1 MPHPPPVMKQL
12 EPPTRG
18 RIKRGGIHY
27 TPAPLARFL
36 AQRIGGRIDVGSRLR
51 VLDPACGDGTLLD
64 AAAHMLMTRRDQL
77 ELELLG
83 FDTDARAVARAQ
95 QLLERWHSHGR
106 VSVSRADFLS
116 NPTGATAEAMPVDV
130 VIANPPYVR
139 TQVLGAKRSRDL
151 AARFELAGRV
161 DLYHACLKAIAAA
174 LRPGGVLGLLTSNR
188 FLVTRAGQ
196 SMRDALVQDFDICEI
211 CDLGDTKLFEAAV
224 LPAIVVA
231 RKSHTTT
238 DRAEFARVYE
248 VRVPDPVQ
256 SAEFSHVLEPLQSGF
271 IGCFTVGTQT
281 YQLQRG
287 QLRNPVAGSVWTLS
301 SPRTE
306 EWLDRVRAHTE
317 CEVGDVARVRVG
329 IKTTADSV
337 FIRNDWT
344 TLPGAL
350 QPEDQLLAPLL
361 THHVAEPWKITR
373 PIQSTVLYPYDRR
386 GRTRRPVDLRA
397 FPRAHAYL
405 ESHRERLQNRRYLIE
420 SGRAWFEMW
429 VAHVPSEWSLPK
441 LVWPDI
447 SERPRFFLDTSE
459 ALVNGDCYWLRLR
472 NGQNIE
478 TLYLIAGV
486 ANSTF
491 ATTYYD
497 TLFHNKLYSGRRRF
511 ITQYVERFP
520 LPPATSPTARRIIDL
535 VETRV
540 HDPGAKAVHEEIDAL
555 VWKAFGFSEVRA
567 G

>member
-1 MPHPPPVMKQL
+1 
-12 EPPTRG
+12 
-18 RIKRGGIHY
+18 
-27 TPAPLARFL
+27 
-36 AQRIGGRIDVGSRLR
+36 
-51 VLDPACGDGTLLD
+51 
-64 AAAHMLMTRRDQL
+64 
-77 ELELLG
+77 
-83 FDTDARAVARAQ
+83 
-95 QLLERWHSHGR
+95 
-106 VSVSRADFLS
+106 
-116 NPTGATAEAMPVDV
+116 
-130 VIANPPYVR
+130 
-139 TQVLGAKRSRDL
+139 
-151 AARFELAGRV
+151 
-161 DLYHACLKAIAAA
+161 
-174 LRPGGVLGLLTSNR
+174 
-188 FLVTRAGQ
+188 
-196 SMRDALVQDFDICEI
+196 
-211 CDLGDTKLFEAAV
+211 
-224 LPAIVVA
+224 
-231 RKSHTTT
+231 
-238 DRAEFARVYE
+238 
-248 VRVPDPVQ
+248 VPDPVQ

-405 ESHRERLQNRRYLIE
+405 ESHRERLQNRKYVIE

-497 TLFHNKLYSGRRRF
+497 TMFHNKLYSGRRRF

-520 LPPATSPTARRIIDL
+520 LPQIGSPAARRIIDL
-535 VETRV
+535 VEKRV
-540 HDPGAKAVHEEIDAL
+540 HDPAAPAIGEELDVL
-555 VWKAFGFSEVRA
+555 VWDAFGFGEKRA
-567 G
+567 VDIPSPPTYHRPGDGGR